1 MTQNHNLQPAPK
13 VHRLR
18 LDDRKK
24 LSLEGICDV
33 IGFDDRTVQLV
44 TVRGA
49 LTVEGKDLKI
59 SDLSLEKGIAEISGD
74 IGAILYL
81 EDTKKEKGGFF
92 SGLFR

>member
-1 MTQNHNLQPAPK
+1 MTQNHNSQLAPK

-24 LSLEGICDV
+24 LSLEGVSDV
-33 IGFDDRTVQLV
+33 IGFDDRTIQLV
-44 TVRGA
+44 TARGA

-59 SDLSLEKGIAEISGD
+59 SDLSLEKGTAEVSGD

-81 EDTKKEKGGFF
+81 EDTKKEKGGFL